1 MIVELIQFQF
11 KQVVLLNLTFVMVS
25 IIHTNGTGKRV
36 VHIYFDQRMMFHR
49 PKNMVDFWEARY
61 TMEAFYNRQFYKG
74 PIMKL
79 KFVNLILIGLKILMK
94 QKVLSIQ

>member
-1 MIVELIQFQF
+1 M
-11 KQVVLLNLTFVMVS
+11 LLNLTFVMVS

-61 TMEAFYNRQFYKG
+61 TMEAFYNR
-74 PIMKL
+74 
-79 KFVNLILIGLKILMK
+79 
-94 QKVLSIQ
+94 